1 MVNLAPS
8 LAGDL
13 SPSLRRQGLWILL
26 VNYFLMWTGFVMVVP
41 LIAVHYVD
49 RLGWAAAAIGLIL
62 AIRQFTQQGLG
73 VFSGMWADRVGVK
86 WLITA
91 GVLLRA
97 VGFGVMAWAEN
108 FPLLLL
114 SALLAALGGA
124 LFESPGRAA
133 AAAFAEPEERPRYFA
148 LQGASSSI
156 GTALGPLAGT
166 FLLRYSFEWV
176 ALASASLYVIA
187 FFLVVIWLPSP
198 KVVQKDDKLAA
209 GVQAALHD
217 RVFMIFTALGA
228 GLWFMWVQFSVAIPL
243 RATAISGTADVVG
256 WIYMLN
262 AAMSIALQVPL
273 VSILSR
279 WVAPIPMLALGQLV
293 MAIGLGCVALAG
305 NTTMLLGCMA
315 LYIIGQLLGM
325 PSQQTATAD
334 LSDPA
339 KMGSYFGVGM
349 LALAVGGG
357 LGNYAGGAL
366 YDLGQSLEW
375 PALPWL
381 VFCVVGV
388 ITGSGLL
395 WLEWARRKPGTQG
408 SAQRAIDPTGQ

>member
-13 SPSLRRQGLWILL
+13 SPSLRRQGLWVLL
-26 VNYFLMWTGFVMVVP
+26 ANYFLMWTGFVMVVP

-73 VFSGMWADRVGVK
+73 VFTGMWADRVGVK
-86 WLITA
+86 WLICG

-97 VGFGVMAWAEN
+97 LGFGLMAWAGS

-124 LFESPGRAA
+124 FFESPGRAA
-133 AAAFAEPEERPRYFA
+133 AAALAEPEERPRYFA
-148 LQGASSSI
+148 LQGAAGSI

-166 FLLRYSFEWV
+166 FLLRFSFQWV
-176 ALASASLYVIA
+176 ALASASFYVIA
-187 FFLVVIWLPSP
+187 FFLVAIWLPSP
-198 KVVQKDDKLAA
+198 KVVRRDDKLAA
-209 GVQAALHD
+209 GVQAALRD
-217 RVFMIFTALGA
+217 RVFVIFTALGA

-273 VSILSR
+273 VSLLSR
-279 WVAPIPMLALGQLV
+279 WVAPIPMLALGQLI
-293 MAIGLGCVALAG
+293 MAVGLGGVALAG
-305 NTTMLLGCMA
+305 NTTMLLGCMT

-334 LSDPA
+334 LSDPT

-366 YDLGQSLEW
+366 YDLGQSLDW

-381 VFCVVGV
+381 VFCVVGL

-395 WLEWARRKPGTQG
+395 WLERARRAPVTVPAPTQA
-408 SAQRAIDPTGQ
+408 S

>member
-8 LAGDL
+8 LAGEL
-13 SPSLRRQGLWILL
+13 SPSLRRQGLLILL

-62 AIRQFTQQGLG
+62 AVRQFTQQGLG
-73 VFSGMWADRVGVK
+73 VFTGMWADRIGVK
-86 WLITA
+86 WLICT

-97 VGFGVMAWAEN
+97 VGFALMAWAES
-108 FPLLLL
+108 FPLLLI
-114 SALLAALGGA
+114 SALLAAFGGA
-124 LFESPGRAA
+124 FFESPGRAA
-133 AAAFAEPEERPRYFA
+133 AAALSEPEERSRYFA
-148 LQGASSSI
+148 LQGAASSI

-166 FLLRYSFEWV
+166 FLLRYSFQWV
-176 ALASASLYVIA
+176 ALASASFYVLA
-187 FFLVVIWLPSP
+187 FILVSIWLPSP
-198 KVVQKDDKLAA
+198 PVVRRDDKLAA

-217 RVFMIFTALGA
+217 RVFMVFTLLGA

-243 RATAISGTADVVG
+243 RATAISGTADAVG

-262 AAMSIALQVPL
+262 AGMSIALQVPL
-273 VSILSR
+273 VSLLSR
-279 WVAPIPMLALGQLV
+279 WIAPIPMLAVGQLI
-293 MAIGLGCVALAG
+293 MAVGLGAVAFAD
-305 NTTMLLGCMA
+305 NIPMLLGCMG

-334 LSDPA
+334 LADPA
-339 KMGSYFGVGM
+339 KLGSYFGVGA

-357 LGNYAGGAL
+357 IGNYAGGAL
-366 YDLGQSLEW
+366 YDLGQSLDW
-375 PALPWL
+375 PALPWI
-381 VFCVVGV
+381 VFCAVGL

-395 WLEWARRKPGTQG
+395 WLERVRGA
-408 SAQRAIDPTGQ
+408 SADPA